1 MILGIISIVLFVIGM
16 VITTYVENA
25 PYSRPDTEV
34 IGYLLFLLGFI
45 GTTFFIFTNFNIIIS
60 WFKI

>member
-1 MILGIISIVLFVIGM
+1 MILGIVSIVLFVISM
-16 VITTYVENA
+16 VILIYIENE
-25 PYSRPDTEV
+25 PYSRPDTEI

-45 GTTFFIFTNFNIIIS
+45 GTTFFIFTNFSIIIS